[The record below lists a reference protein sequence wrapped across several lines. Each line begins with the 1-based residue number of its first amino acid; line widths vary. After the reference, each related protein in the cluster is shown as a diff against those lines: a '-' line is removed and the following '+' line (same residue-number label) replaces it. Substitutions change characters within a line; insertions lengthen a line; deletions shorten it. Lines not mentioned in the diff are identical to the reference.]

1 MRQTAERLCCCIIQL
16 YVNLPLSSISVWND
30 LSKFHGFSETL
41 NNRPTLQADWISL
54 RGNGGEGRGTSRRAS
69 RSEVA
74 SFEQPKTGEASL
86 SRRPPSP
93 RLCLSLLSAWPAA
106 AQEALNFIEIMI
118 PSRNGEGNQQI

>member
-54 RGNGGEGRGTSRRAS
+54 RGNGGEGGGETKKLGREKKKRNNQNKLREGFVFLNRRGGRGRRGCLGGAD
-69 RSEVA
+69 
-74 SFEQPKTGEASL
+74 
-86 SRRPPSP
+86 RP
-93 RLCLSLLSAWPAA
+93 
-106 AQEALNFIEIMI
+106 
-118 PSRNGEGNQQI
+118 